1 MATATTAIASRK
13 CDITSS
19 GLRSKATVIAPSGT
33 CATVPAAA
41 AAAPHATARCSAG
54 VRNAITAV
62 ITAATM
68 AKPEITRFENSIT
81 EW

>member
-1 MATATTAIASRK
+1 M
-13 CDITSS
+13 
-19 GLRSKATVIAPSGT
+19 IAPSGT

-41 AAAPHATARCSAG
+41 AAAPHATARRNPG
-54 VRNAITAV
+54 RRNAITAV

-68 AKPEITRFENSIT
+68 AMPEITRFENSTT

>member
-41 AAAPHATARCSAG
+41 AAAPHATARCSPG
-54 VRNAITAV
+54 RRNAITAV

-68 AKPEITRFENSIT
+68 AMPEITRFENSIT